1 MYSQVLFCLFA
12 QIVLIRLFEECER
25 NGVKTRA
32 SFFEL
37 ERADNF
43 VLAQVLEKCFDKI
56 AHSSFDFFV
65 SIFEPAFLKHVGKGD
80 CRRHLLRVCFYFH
93 NAMNDVV
100 FDRDEHGRIVLI
112 GHVEERGFK

>member
-1 MYSQVLFCLFA
+1 MYLLGK
-12 QIVLIRLFEECER
+12 CER

-37 ERADNF
+37 KRVDDF
-43 VLAQVLEKCFDKI
+43 VLVQVLEESLDKF
-56 AHSSFDFFV
+56 ANALFGFAVDV
-65 SIFEPAFLKHVGKGD
+65 FEPTFLKHVGKGD
-80 CRRHLLRVCFYFH
+80 CRRHLFRVCFYFN

-112 GHVEERGFK
+112 GHVEERGFKRNDLIVF